1 MSDCQAMI
9 LGEKENFL
17 IRVLMNKLKGADI
30 DSIFVKWSVNA
41 INASWDESE
50 LIILFMDEGAVPPD
64 DTIHFLTDK
73 MVEENKQ
80 MVVIG
85 EKSDV
90 DMIVDNVPSDMILKT
105 FSRPIDNEEFVET
118 VRIRFNDVMA
128 GKYKKSILIVD
139 DDPNYMSLVREWL
152 KGTYKVSMANSGM
165 QALKWL
171 GRNKADLILLDHE
184 MPVTSGPQ
192 VLEMLRSEEETKDIP
207 VFFLTAK
214 NDRASVMAVV
224 ALKPEGYFLKTI
236 QRNELLKELGEYF
249 LLHR

>member
-1 MSDCQAMI
+1 MDGEITVNSVYTEGSAFTVVIRQGISSDKRI
-9 LGEKENFL
+9 G
-17 IRVLMNKLKGADI
+17 DI
-30 DSIFVKWSVNA
+30 EITG
-41 INASWDESE
+41 
-50 LIILFMDEGAVPPD
+50 EGA
-64 DTIHFLTDK
+64 
-73 MVEENKQ
+73 
-80 MVVIG
+80 G
-85 EKSDV
+85 SAEKFEHSFQAP
-90 DMIVDNVPSDMILKT
+90 NA
-105 FSRPIDNEEFVET
+105 R
-118 VRIRFNDVMA
+118 
-128 GKYKKSILIVD
+128 ILIVD

-152 KGTYKVSMANSGM
+152 KGTYKFSMANSGM

-171 GRNKADLILLDHE
+171 GKTKADLILLGHE